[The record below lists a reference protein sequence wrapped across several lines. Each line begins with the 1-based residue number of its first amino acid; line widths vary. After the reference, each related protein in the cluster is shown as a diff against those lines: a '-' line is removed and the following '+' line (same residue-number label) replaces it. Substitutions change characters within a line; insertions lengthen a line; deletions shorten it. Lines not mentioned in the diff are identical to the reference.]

1 MRNMLHIVRNDARRI
16 TRSAVAMV
24 IIMGLCIVPC
34 LYAWFNIFSNWDPYG
49 ESATSRIRVAVYSQD
64 KGADLM
70 GIELNVGDTIM
81 ETLRSN
87 DQIGWVFAESQRE
100 ALGRVYSGDC
110 YAALIVPPSF
120 SKDFVSFMTLK
131 FKHPLL
137 YYYDNG
143 KKNAIAPKI
152 TGQAKNSVQNQVNA
166 AFLSTLVSSV
176 AKVVGVLESNGVDV
190 QETLKNLSDKIE
202 ELSGKLDAATTIID
216 SLSNLAGA
224 SRNLLYASGTL
235 VADMS
240 LAVGYTGDLANMMQ
254 SNMIANG
261 STLRQNVNAVTE
273 ALMGTKDNL
282 GTFYDDLS
290 SLLSDGG
297 ALDTLTEE
305 AIESRKQ
312 AAQRM
317 QENTAQMAQIA
328 RERGLNGIAAQMD
341 LASQRMA
348 SIVQHMQTLQNSDAQ
363 NEDSWNSRREEIQ
376 SILGDLNGAQGALGA
391 AVAEAA
397 NALGLEVEDALY
409 QASQSAGG
417 LANML
422 SRVEGATANI
432 ANELY
437 SLSGTMG
444 NLESHAYEAKS
455 NILKAQ
461 QKLRDL
467 AEFLDALAESEFLTE
482 VLTLL
487 REGPD
492 VLSEKIASPIEVE
505 NIVLYDVESYGTQMA
520 PFYTVLAQ
528 WVGALFCAVLLKT
541 RLRPEDKPRRLTMP
555 QHFFGRYALFLF
567 VGVTQALIVSAGDL
581 WYIGILCEN
590 PAHFIGA
597 CVMTG
602 ICFTMINY
610 VLAFT
615 LGAAGLAAS
624 VIIMVVQVGGAGGTY
639 PVEVLP
645 PIFQTLY
652 PYMPFKFAMNAM
664 REAISGFFGEN
675 FLWNIG
681 WMLMIVGICI
691 VFAFV
696 IYLPGKWLNG
706 LLEKAKKKTGIM
718 I

>member
-1 MRNMLHIVRNDARRI
+1 
-16 TRSAVAMV
+16 
-24 IIMGLCIVPC
+24 
-34 LYAWFNIFSNWDPYG
+34 
-49 ESATSRIRVAVYSQD
+49 
-64 KGADLM
+64 
-70 GIELNVGDTIM
+70 
-81 ETLRSN
+81 
-87 DQIGWVFAESQRE
+87 
-100 ALGRVYSGDC
+100 
-110 YAALIVPPSF
+110 
-120 SKDFVSFMTLK
+120 
-131 FKHPLL
+131 
-137 YYYDNG
+137 
-143 KKNAIAPKI
+143 
-152 TGQAKNSVQNQVNA
+152 
-166 AFLSTLVSSV
+166 
-176 AKVVGVLESNGVDV
+176 
-190 QETLKNLSDKIE
+190 
-202 ELSGKLDAATTIID
+202 
-216 SLSNLAGA
+216 
-224 SRNLLYASGTL
+224 
-235 VADMS
+235 
-240 LAVGYTGDLANMMQ
+240 
-254 SNMIANG
+254 
-261 STLRQNVNAVTE
+261 
-273 ALMGTKDNL
+273 
-282 GTFYDDLS
+282 
-290 SLLSDGG
+290 
-297 ALDTLTEE
+297 
-305 AIESRKQ
+305 
-312 AAQRM
+312 
-317 QENTAQMAQIA
+317 
-328 RERGLNGIAAQMD
+328 
-341 LASQRMA
+341 
-348 SIVQHMQTLQNSDAQ
+348 
-363 NEDSWNSRREEIQ
+363 
-376 SILGDLNGAQGALGA
+376 
-391 AVAEAA
+391 
-397 NALGLEVEDALY
+397 
-409 QASQSAGG
+409 
-417 LANML
+417 
-422 SRVEGATANI
+422 
-432 ANELY
+432 
-437 SLSGTMG
+437 MG

-541 RLRPEDKPRRLTMP
+541 RMRPEDKPRRLTMP
-555 QHFFGRYALFLF
+555 QHFFGRYVLFLF

-581 WYIGILCEN
+581 WYIGILCEH
-590 PAHFIGA
+590 PGHFIGA

-624 VIIMVVQVGGAGGTY
+624 VIIMVFQVGGAGGTY

-664 REAISGFFGEN
+664 RESISGFFGEN

-696 IYLPGKWLNG
+696 IYLPGKWLNN